1 MQRRT
6 RTAPSVL
13 WGLGRLLRRAV
24 IGREVVLR
32 HPGVVREPPLLILFG
47 EAMHDVPHDV
57 YRLPP
62 GHKPPLERHG
72 VVPLYEVSDRLAEL
86 VRAHRVH
93 AFLDVDVVADLPVH
107 ELRLAQITTNTT
119 PTTAPTT
126 TPRAGATR
134 EPKNS
139 TVSRPPKV
147 EASTTTIKATILL
160 ALYDTISPS
169 WLPLPR
175 LVYPLDSEH
184 PPPQDALCA
193 LLNAFS
199 GRTGLTSTPSGS
211 SATSSE
217 PPGGP

>member
-1 MQRRT
+1 M
-6 RTAPSVL
+6 
-13 WGLGRLLRRAV
+13 AV

-57 YRLPP
+57 YRLPS
-62 GHKPPLERHG
+62 GHKPPLERNG
-72 VVPLYEVSDRLAEL
+72 VVPLYEVSNRLPKLLPAQG
-86 VRAHRVH
+86 VH

-169 WLPLPR
+169 WLPLPPFSLPARVRTPSTTRRALRPPER
-175 LVYPLDSEH
+175 LQWPDGSDLYPLRLFRD
-184 PPPQDALCA
+184 
-193 LLNAFS
+193 LL
-199 GRTGLTSTPSGS
+199 
-211 SATSSE
+211 
-217 PPGGP
+217 

>member
-13 WGLGRLLRRAV
+13 WGLRRLIRRAV

-62 GHKPPLERHG
+62 GHKPPLERNG
-72 VVPLYEVSDRLAEL
+72 VVPLYEVSNRLPKLLPAQG
-86 VRAHRVH
+86 VH

-139 TVSRPPKV
+139 TVSRPPNI
-147 EASTTTIKATILL
+147 EASSTTTRAMILL
-160 ALYDTISPS
+160 ALYDTM
-169 WLPLPR
+169 
-175 LVYPLDSEH
+175 
-184 PPPQDALCA
+184 PQSRCPV
-193 LLNAFS
+193 
-199 GRTGLTSTPSGS
+199 G
-211 SATSSE
+211 
-217 PPGGP
+217 